1 MRLIELRC
9 PLLDQSAVALSF
21 VARERLAQEPA
32 YQLDLL
38 STDPDLDL
46 DAMLGAALSLDIDLG
61 DGAIRSFNTHIV
73 GGHDAGQLSGQYL
86 YTLELGSWLS
96 FLAANRNSRIFQHM
110 TTPQIV
116 EAIFRQHGRQGYR
129 LELEAH
135 YRERE
140 YCVQFQET
148 DLNFVKRLLEDEG
161 IYFWIE
167 HARDQHVVVISDT
180 QRFRDLEAPHDI
192 LRYLPDG
199 EEFRAIPG
207 REGLQRLQ
215 RVRRIRPN
223 GVAVRDFNYHVPSNR
238 LDSDAQAPQP
248 GLANIP
254 LEHYD
259 YGAGHADT
267 EHGEQLARLRLEAL
281 QAETQAFTGQANV
294 RALAVA
300 QAFTLEGHSA
310 ATRNRRY
317 YVTETELSYVQDG
330 PDSTSQG
337 RNVTAQLRALAD
349 DQPYRPL
356 LTTRK
361 PRVAGIQSAT
371 VVGPETS
378 EVHTDALGRV
388 RVHFH
393 WDRHTTTED
402 DASCWIRVSQAWAGK
417 GWGMVTMPRVGQEV
431 LVTYLDG
438 DLDRPLVTGAVYNG
452 DNPLPYD
459 MPKDVRYSGIVS
471 RSVNSAGQLQH
482 ASQLTFDD
490 KRGAERVLVHA
501 ERDLQQTVE
510 RNSSV
515 SIGQHLSQSV
525 KGTSTT
531 YTKHSVKHT
540 GISVAYTRISA
551 NFTGVSTRFTKL
563 STSYTG
569 MSVGFTGKTTSFT
582 GVNTTFAGVSTAF
595 TGVNTTFT
603 GVSTSFTGLN
613 TSITGASNSVTGVS
627 NSMTGI
633 SSSLT
638 GVSISAT
645 GQSKS
650 MTGVSLS
657 FTGSANSVTGASTSV
672 TGVSTTI
679 TGASISTT
687 GSSTSMTGTSVSQT
701 LSSISVTGM
710 SMSST
715 GASVNMVG
723 SDMSTTGLKIGST
736 GLSVSRKG
744 ASYADQGVD
753 LKTIG
758 MQIKS

>member
-207 REGLQRLQ
+207 REGVQRLQ

-378 EVHTDALGRV
+378 EVHTDALGRI

-515 SIGQHLSQSV
+515 SIGQHLSESV
-525 KGTSTT
+525 EGT
-531 YTKHSVKHT
+531 
-540 GISVAYTRISA
+540 
-551 NFTGVSTRFTKL
+551 
-563 STSYTG
+563 STSYTAH
-569 MSVGFTGKTTSFT
+569 SVSHTGVSVSYTGISASFTGTAARFIQLSTSHIGQSTSFT
-582 GVNTTFAGVSTAF
+582 GKNTSFTGVSTAF
-595 TGVNTTFT
+595 TGVTTTFRGINTAFT
-603 GVSTSFTGLN
+603 GMSTSFTGLN
-613 TSITGASNSVTGVS
+613 TSITGANNSVTGVS
-627 NSMTGI
+627 NSMTGMA
-633 SSSLT
+633 SSLT
-638 GVSISAT
+638 GLRLSAT
-645 GQSKS
+645 GQSLG

-657 FTGSANSVTGASTSV
+657 FTGASNSMTGANVSVRGVATGITGASTSMTGSSTNATGLSQSTTTSSTSV
-672 TGVSTTI
+672 TGTRTSM
-679 TGASISTT
+679 TGASISIA
-687 GSSTSMTGTSVSQT
+687 GGSVST
-701 LSSISVTGM
+701 K
-710 SMSST
+710 
-715 GASVNMVG
+715 ASEIEM
-723 SDMSTTGLKIGST
+723 I
-736 GLSVSRKG
+736 
-744 ASYADQGVD
+744 GVD
-753 LKTIG
+753 IAYRGAKHDTIG
-758 MQIKS
+758 QDLKKSKMEMKA